1 MVVHN
6 SGQMHHDADCLF
18 RKLLLLDENNLLL
31 VSADT
36 IVDIKA
42 DNVADSQQKNPNLH
56 RDIKHLNNPTSATDR
71 RTKRRGMFFSLRDG
85 VLFCRNSG

>member
-6 SGQMHHDADCLF
+6 SGQMHHDADFLF

-31 VSADT
+31 VGADT

-42 DNVADSQQKNPNLH
+42 DNVADSQQKKPKSPSGHKTFKQPNL
-56 RDIKHLNNPTSATDR
+56 SY
-71 RTKRRGMFFSLRDG
+71 
-85 VLFCRNSG
+85 